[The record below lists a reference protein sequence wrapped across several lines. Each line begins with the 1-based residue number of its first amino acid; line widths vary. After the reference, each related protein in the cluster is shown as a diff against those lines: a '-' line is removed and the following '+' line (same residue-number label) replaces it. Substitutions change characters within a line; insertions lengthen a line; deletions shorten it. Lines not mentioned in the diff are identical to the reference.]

1 MLGCNE
7 TVTLLQRREDGD
19 MDVYTAVVIQT
30 ASWFGKAGMAATVK
44 GLTPQNTCKVR
55 IMARDMPPGV
65 TPCKGD
71 YMVRGVMKA
80 IQRPADLEGAE
91 YFLVTA
97 VGDNRRGRL
106 AHWVV
111 SGA

>member
-7 TVTLLQRREDGD
+7 TVTLMQRLETEEGD
-19 MDVYTAVVIQT
+19 RYKAVVIPR
-30 ASWFGKAGMAATVK
+30 ASWFGKARMAATAK
-44 GLTPQNTCKVR
+44 GLVPQNTYKVR
-55 IMARDMPPGV
+55 IMEADMPRGV
-65 TPCKGD
+65 VPCKGD
-71 YMVRGVMKA
+71 YMVRGRAAA
-80 IQRPADLEGAE
+80 IQRPADLQGLK

-106 AHWVV
+106 AHWEV